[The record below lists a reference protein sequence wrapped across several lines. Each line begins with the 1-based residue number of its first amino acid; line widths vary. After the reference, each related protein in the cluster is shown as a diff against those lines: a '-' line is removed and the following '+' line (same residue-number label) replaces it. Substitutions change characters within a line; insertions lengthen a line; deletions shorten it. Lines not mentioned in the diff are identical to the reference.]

1 MMTENG
7 MWCCSVDDDEHFGP
21 AQFETREA
29 ALRDAMQM
37 AEEEGGE
44 TIYIGRIQEYV
55 PQVNSYAGNM
65 LEYVQEDAYEEGGE
79 YAETYLNDVTPEDEA
94 DLGQM
99 LQAAFNSWLE
109 KHPEYEP
116 GRCFSLVT
124 DVEAIDVSSNND
136 DEPCDDQ
143 KDSDYYEDKG

>member
-1 MMTENG
+1 M
-7 MWCCSVDDDEHFGP
+7 
-21 AQFETREA
+21 
-29 ALRDAMQM
+29 
-37 AEEEGGE
+37 
-44 TIYIGRIQEYV
+44 
-55 PQVNSYAGNM
+55 
-65 LEYVQEDAYEEGGE
+65 
-79 YAETYLNDVTPEDEA
+79 
-94 DLGQM
+94 GQM

-136 DEPCDDQ
+136 EPCDDQ